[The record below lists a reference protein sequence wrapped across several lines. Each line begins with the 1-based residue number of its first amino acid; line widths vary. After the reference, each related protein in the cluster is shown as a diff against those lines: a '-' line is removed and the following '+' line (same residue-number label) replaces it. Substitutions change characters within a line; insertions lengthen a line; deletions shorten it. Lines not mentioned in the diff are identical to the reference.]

1 MTTGRSAVMRIRR
14 LTAGHIL
21 LAIVLLALGLRLY
34 HVTYPYLDHN
44 SWRQTDTAAIARNYS
59 RGGFNILRPELDM
72 FGPGRTVVELELQ
85 ITPFLTAFLYRIW
98 GIRDWV
104 GRVVPILFSL
114 GSIVYFYHLVSLHFG
129 QRPALL
135 SAFVFAIL
143 PLYVYFTRVP
153 MPESAAMLFAIGAVY
168 HFSVYLQK
176 ETNLQ
181 YALAVGFAALAFLAK
196 LTNLYLL
203 MPLAAL
209 AVMRYRRLCW
219 SNARLWLFVL
229 ITLCSTAAYYGYM
242 HVTADIKLI
251 PYQIGTDKWANLTIL
266 TSPILYQTL
275 AYRLRTIVYTDLGF
289 VLLVVGLLLPTHNQV
304 FRVWILSALAYTFAL
319 ATGSFVHTYYQM
331 PLIPAGAF
339 FIGSALDRISAPGRW
354 RPLAGVLCATLL
366 ALAIM
371 NLLPMYGIYGMSAYE
386 AAQALKQIDGS
397 GSPVLSVP
405 EQRGTAPEIL
415 YYADRKGWV
424 LYPEQ
429 LTVQAV
435 DRFRALG
442 ARYVVVADYHLIP
455 VSTRRYFDRYQQ
467 WQGERTLVVR
477 LAR

>member
-1 MTTGRSAVMRIRR
+1 MRIKRP
-14 LTAGHIL
+14 TAGHIL
-21 LAIVLLALGLRLY
+21 LAILLLALGLRLY

-44 SWRQTDTAAIARNYS
+44 SWRQTDTAAIARNFS
-59 RGGFNILRPELDM
+59 RSGFNILRPELDM
-72 FGPGRTVVELELQ
+72 FGPDRVVELELQ
-85 ITPFLTAFLYRIW
+85 ITPFLTAFLYAIF
-98 GIRDWV
+98 GIQDWV

-129 QRPALL
+129 ERRAML
-135 SAFVFAIL
+135 STFVFAIL
-143 PLYVYFTRVP
+143 PLNVYFTRVL
-153 MPESAAMLFAIGAVY
+153 MPESAAMFFAVAAVY

-181 YALAVGFAALAFLAK
+181 YALAAGFVSLAFLAK

-209 AVMRYRRLCW
+209 AMTRYGRRCW

-229 ITLCSTAAYYGYM
+229 ITLATTAAYYGYM

-251 PYQIGTDKWANLTIL
+251 PYQIGTDKSANVTIL
-266 TSPILYQTL
+266 TNPILYQAL
-275 AYRLRTIVYTDLGF
+275 ALRLYTIIYTDLGL
-289 VLLVVGLLLPTHNQV
+289 VLLVIGMLLSAHNQL
-304 FRVWILSALAYTFAL
+304 FRVWILSALAYTFAV

-339 FIGSALDRISAPGRW
+339 FIGSALDRIAAAPRL
-354 RPLAGVLCATLL
+354 RPLAGALCATLF
-366 ALAIM
+366 AVAIM
-371 NLLPMYGIYGMSAYE
+371 NLLPMYRIYGMPAYE
-386 AAQALKQIDGS
+386 AAQALKRVDGS
-397 GSPVLSVP
+397 QSPVLSVP

-442 ARYVVVADYHLIP
+442 ARYVVIADYHLIP
-455 VSTRRYFDRYQQ
+455 VSTRRYFARYEQ
-467 WQGERTLVVR
+467 WQGERALIVR
-477 LAR
+477 LVP